1 MSTSSFEI
9 NSAVTKVARVELDE
23 GAVTYPVAVP
33 QSTPIRVLL
42 VSSLVIVRT
51 GLRKL
56 IDDWP
61 GLTVVGEA
69 AGCAD
74 AITTGEQVDIFLFDC
89 DFCTIECFKSP
100 ASTDTRGSTLP
111 CEDDCLSSLRQL
123 LAVIKGARVILLTNG
138 YNPVLYHHALR
149 LGVMGLV
156 LKNESEEILLR
167 AIRKVY
173 AGELWLNQM
182 LVMSILDQVP
192 TAAKA
197 REIDSEAA
205 KIATLTAREIE
216 VVALIRE
223 GLKNRQI
230 AERLFISETTVHHH
244 LTTIYDKLGIAGRL
258 KLLLF
263 AHQHRLAERPSDP
276 VRLPA

>member
-1 MSTSSFEI
+1 MSASSREI
-9 NSAVTKVARVELDE
+9 NSAATKVARVELDE
-23 GAVTYPVAVP
+23 GSVIYPAAVS
-33 QSTPIRVLL
+33 QSASIRVLL
-42 VSSLVIVRT
+42 VGSLVIVRM
-51 GLRKL
+51 GLHKL
-56 IDDWP
+56 IDGWP
-61 GLTVVGEA
+61 GLKVVGEA
-69 AGCAD
+69 ANCAE
-74 AITTGEQVDIFLFDC
+74 AINTGERIDVFLFDC

-100 ASTDTRGSTLP
+100 AATNTRNSTLP

-123 LAVIKGARVILLTNG
+123 LAAVKGARVILLTNG

-156 LKNESEEILLR
+156 LKTESEEVLLK
-167 AIRKVY
+167 AIKKVY

-192 TAAKA
+192 TTA
-197 REIDSEAA
+197 RAIEIDSDAA
-205 KIATLTAREIE
+205 KIATLTAREVE
-216 VVALIRE
+216 VVGLIRE
-223 GLKNRQI
+223 GLKNKQI

-263 AHQHRLAERPSDP
+263 AHQHRLAERLSDP
-276 VRLPA
+276 IRLRA